1 MPKGRQHFL
10 SMSPEGGETINNV
23 IKRLKK
29 TVEYCEYGVEE
40 ENQIIDRVLYFIRNK
55 VLKRKLYR
63 EGNLSLTKLQE
74 IANIFD
80 EPEALLLSPAGTR
93 EHAHTVYAK
102 RTILVVSALP
112 KEHFKENGWKCDNLG
127 HIAKRKQKIKES
139 HMYVRNATRRVI
151 FQYVATPDNRK
162 VAPLSDSHTVSLRMK
177 AGGVVVESRMFE
189 ILKNKTRKKIHAIC
203 SR

>member
-63 EGNLSLTKLQE
+63 EGNLSLTKL
-74 IANIFD
+74 
-80 EPEALLLSPAGTR
+80 
-93 EHAHTVYAK
+93 
-102 RTILVVSALP
+102 
-112 KEHFKENGWKCDNLG
+112 
-127 HIAKRKQKIKES
+127 
-139 HMYVRNATRRVI
+139 
-151 FQYVATPDNRK
+151 
-162 VAPLSDSHTVSLRMK
+162 
-177 AGGVVVESRMFE
+177 
-189 ILKNKTRKKIHAIC
+189 
-203 SR
+203 